1 MAETT
6 ATTDASSPVLDPEYR
21 VAIAIIVAI
30 LVTYGVFIGVSGYH
44 PSVIEW
50 VPSAVGLSGLKVAY
64 TTYNELWLW
73 VRLLLGA
80 YITVV
85 LLIVTLQLVGT
96 WRRLIADTGGEA

>member
-6 ATTDASSPVLDPEYR
+6 ETRRASLGDPTHR
-21 VAIAIIVAI
+21 AAIAAVVA
-30 LVTYGVFIGVSGYH
+30 LVVTMGVFVGVTSAH
-44 PSVIEW
+44 PAVTAW
-50 VPSAVGLSGLKVAY
+50 VPSAVGLVGLEVAY
-64 TTYNELWLW
+64 STYNDLWVL

-96 WRRLIADTGGEA
+96 WRRLIVDAGGEP

>member
-6 ATTDASSPVLDPEYR
+6 ETRRASLVDPAYR
-21 VAIAIIVAI
+21 AAIAAVVA
-30 LVTYGVFIGVSGYH
+30 LVVTMGIFVGVTGAH
-44 PSVIEW
+44 PSVTEW
-50 VPSAVGLSGLKVAY
+50 VPSAVGLVGLEVAY
-64 TTYNELWLW
+64 STYNDLWIL

-96 WRRLIADTGGEA
+96 WRRLVVDVGGES

>member
-6 ATTDASSPVLDPEYR
+6 EKTHPALLGEQYR
-21 VAIAIIVAI
+21 AAIATIVA
-30 LVTYGVFIGVSGYH
+30 LVVTFGVFVGVTGWH
-44 PSVIEW
+44 PSVTAW
-50 VPSAVGLSGLKVAY
+50 VPSAVGLVGLEVSY

-85 LLIVTLQLVGT
+85 LLIVTLQLIGT
-96 WRRLIADTGGEA
+96 WRRLIVDAGGED

>member
-6 ATTDASSPVLDPEYR
+6 EKTHPALLGEQYR
-21 VAIAIIVAI
+21 AAVAMVVA
-30 LVTYGVFIGVSGYH
+30 LVVTFAVFIGVTGWH
-44 PSVIEW
+44 PSVTTW
-50 VPSAVGLSGLKVAY
+50 VPSAVGLVGLEVGY

-85 LLIVTLQLVGT
+85 LLIVTLQLIGT
-96 WRRLIADTGGEA
+96 WRRLIADAGGES